1 MSSDESSDPRVGT
14 LLHERYEVLERIAQ
28 GAMGV
33 VYRGVRVQ
41 LERPVAIKFL
51 HPMFAAEPTFMER
64 FEREA
69 MTMSRLDHP
78 NCVSVIDIGVD
89 DGPYI
94 VMDFVTGIDLTQL
107 IDEGPVEPRRAIDI
121 TCQVLAGLAHA
132 HEVGIIH
139 RDIKPANV
147 MLADVAGA
155 GDHVR
160 ILDFGLAKFRDA
172 EQTMSGIVV
181 GTPSYMSPEQAAGKR
196 LDPRSDLYSTGA
208 MLFQLLAAEKPFPGR
223 DTYELIRCHI
233 EEPPP
238 TLAEAAGGRRFSPQ
252 LEAVV
257 ARALSKSPDERAQSA
272 EEMSRELR
280 AVPEA
285 SGAPWTARPAPPP
298 PPRIAA
304 GRAAPG
310 GDRRRSRRWLLA
322 VGGLVAVVAVLGTAT
337 GRYLL
342 RRTGDRAGHVVD
354 SILGQAD
361 AGVAAD
367 PPVTSVADARAVAA
381 RGHVDAAIRGL
392 HDLRRANP
400 RDGAVLLAL
409 GDLYFQKGW
418 GSEGLAAY
426 RDALAV
432 DPSARTNPA
441 LIDHTVASLA
451 SAQDA
456 DLAQAMLARQI
467 GRRAEP
473 ALRRAAKTTGD
484 DALRTRIGAILHQLD
499 GK

>member
-1 MSSDESSDPRVGT
+1 
-14 LLHERYEVLERIAQ
+14 
-28 GAMGV
+28 MGV

-51 HPMFAAEPTFMER
+51 HPMFAAEPTFMDR

-69 MTMSRLDHP
+69 LTMSRLDHP

-94 VMDFVTGIDLTQL
+94 VMDFVTGIDLNQL
-107 IDEGPVEPRRAIDI
+107 IEDGPVEPRRAVDI

-132 HEVGIIH
+132 HHVGIIH

-196 LDPRSDLYSTGA
+196 LDARSDLYSTGA
-208 MLFQLLAAEKPFPGR
+208 MLFQLLTGDKPFPGR

-238 TLAEAAGGRRFSPQ
+238 TLAEAAGEARFSPQ
-252 LEAVV
+252 LEAAV
-257 ARALSKSPDERAQSA
+257 ARALAKKPGTRAQSA
-272 EEMSRELR
+272 EEMADELR
-280 AVPEA
+280 AVPEM
-285 SGAPWTARPAPPP
+285 SGATWAAPAAPPP
-298 PPRIAA
+298 MPAARA
-304 GRAAPG
+304 GRRTP
-310 GDRRRSRRWLLA
+310 RRSRRWLLLVGGIAVA
-322 VGGLVAVVAVLGTAT
+322 VGVLGTAT

-342 RRTGDRAGHVVD
+342 RRTGDRAGRVVD
-354 SILGQAD
+354 RILGDAD
-361 AGVAAD
+361 AGVDVAAT
-367 PPVTSVADARAVAA
+367 VRTVADARALAA
-381 RGHVDAAIRGL
+381 GGDVDGAIRGL

-400 RDGAVLLAL
+400 GDAGVLLAL
-409 GDLYFQKGW
+409 GDLYFAKGW
-418 GSEGLAAY
+418 SSEGLAAY
-426 RDALAV
+426 RDALAA
-432 DPSARTNPA
+432 DPSTASNPG
-441 LIDHTVASLA
+441 LIEHTVASLG
-451 SAQDA
+451 SPRDA
-456 DLAQAMLARQI
+456 DVAQAMLSRQI
-467 GRRAEP
+467 GRGALP
-473 ALRRAAKTTGD
+473 ALRSAARETRD
-484 DALRTRIGAILHQLD
+484 AALRKRIAAVVDLLRQ
-499 GK
+499 KNQ